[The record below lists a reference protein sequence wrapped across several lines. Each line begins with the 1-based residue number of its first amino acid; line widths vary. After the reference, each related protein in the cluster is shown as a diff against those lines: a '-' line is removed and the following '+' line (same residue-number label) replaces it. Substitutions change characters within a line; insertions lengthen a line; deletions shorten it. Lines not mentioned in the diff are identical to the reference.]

1 MGSGRASGGDWESH
15 RPWWGG
21 DHGLWKRDPEE
32 VLRRIGGGDFAE
44 TVFNEPLVS
53 ERSFDAEE
61 ALEAIKESRGYVF
74 GFPDDVALRYTELL
88 RSTAGINPLPASALV
103 LAGLVKFVRKFGITD
118 GRFVLVVTGGV
129 FTLDEALI
137 LAEGRYKTSD
147 GKTAHGLVRYSKRF
161 RIVGVIDSTLAGLD
175 AGGEVL
181 DGRRRGG
188 IPIYATLEEAL
199 SENPNAKWLIIG
211 VATPGGK
218 LPDDYKETVV
228 EAIRNGLGVV
238 NGLHH
243 FLSDDPYLKHLARR
257 YGVGIIDVRKIFY
270 NTRIP
275 FTGRIN
281 DVKAIKVA
289 VLGTDAAI
297 GKRTVAIMLHESF
310 RRLGLRSVF
319 IAMGQTGWMQGF
331 KYAIVTD
338 SIIDDFVS
346 GAIEDVFYRA
356 WVEERPD
363 VIVTHG
369 EGSLLHPAFPGG
381 FDLMAA
387 ARPDFVVLQHAPPR
401 EKLSTTSRTFRF
413 HRSRPT

>member
-1 MGSGRASGGDWESH
+1 M
-15 RPWWGG
+15 
-21 DHGLWKRDPEE
+21 
-32 VLRRIGGGDFAE
+32 
-44 TVFNEPLVS
+44 
-53 ERSFDAEE
+53 
-61 ALEAIKESRGYVF
+61 
-74 GFPDDVALRYTELL
+74 
-88 RSTAGINPLPASALV
+88 
-103 LAGLVKFVRKFGITD
+103 
-118 GRFVLVVTGGV
+118 
-129 FTLDEALI
+129 DEALI

-175 AGGEVL
+175 AGEVL
-181 DGRRRGG
+181 DGRRRG
-188 IPIYATLEEAL
+188 IPIYATLKEAL

-387 ARPDFVVLQHAPPR
+387 ARPDFVVLQHAPARKAFDDFPDFPIPPL
-401 EKLSTTSRTFRF
+401 ETYVELIQLLSGKKPVAITINSEGLSDEEALEWAGRIEAETGIMTRVPFLQGLDDVAKRIALLSRVEVKGIEP
-413 HRSRPT
+413 SRAEVL